1 MIDRSHHGMRARR
14 FKPFVGLDEV
24 ERKHRQGERIRVVT
38 VALAG
43 ITALALVGHLV
54 GTAAERMTVR
64 QDGVPVYSHMATTGI
79 VIMQLMRGDVV
90 EVERVDTT
98 SEGAWCRVREV
109 AVWGRSGYVRCQ
121 DLRQAGGPAP
131 APPKAETPLV
141 PQTPRPAEAPAPEP
155 TTRVTVPE
163 VTGKKGYTV
172 QVAALVVE
180 HNAVALKARLQKLGF
195 HPFIHTTTARIT
207 RHRVYAG
214 EFPNREKAA
223 QTARRLNVDGFPSHL
238 VESGGGRFGLEVGSF
253 FNLDEAIDLAR
264 DLQQKNFAPK
274 IVSNPTPT
282 PIHAVRVGQYQD
294 RSDAL
299 ETLTTLKRHGFAPL
313 IVRQ

>member
-1 MIDRSHHGMRARR
+1 M
-14 FKPFVGLDEV
+14 
-24 ERKHRQGERIRVVT
+24 ERKHRQRERIRVAT

-43 ITALALVGHLV
+43 IAAVALVYHPV
-54 GTAAERMTVR
+54 MSKAAEEETAAERMTVER
-64 QDGVPVYSHMATTGI
+64 DGVPVYSHMATTGI
-79 VIMQLMRGDVV
+79 VVMQLMRGDVV

-98 SEGAWCRVREV
+98 SEGEWCRVREV
-109 AVWGRSGYVRCQ
+109 AIWGRSGYARCQ
-121 DLRQAGGPAP
+121 DLKQAGGPAP
-131 APPKAETPLV
+131 APPKAAVPPKAETPSV
-141 PQTPRPAEAPAPEP
+141 PQAPRPAEAPPKP
-155 TTRVTVPE
+155 TTKVTVPA

-180 HNAVALKARLQKLGF
+180 RNAGALKARLEKLGF

-214 EFPNREKAA
+214 EFPNREQAE

-238 VESGGGRFGLEVGSF
+238 VESGGGKFGLEVGSF
-253 FNLDEAIDLAR
+253 FKLDEAIDLAR
-264 DLQQKNFAPK
+264 DLQKKNFAPK
-274 IVSNPTPT
+274 IVSNPVPT

>member
-1 MIDRSHHGMRARR
+1 MRARR
-14 FKPFVGLDEV
+14 VRLFLGVDEV
-24 ERKHRQGERIRVVT
+24 GRKNRQRERIKVVA

-43 ITALALVGHLV
+43 IAAVVLVGHPMMSKAAEEE
-54 GTAAERMTVR
+54 TAAERMTVGR
-64 QDGVPVYSHMATTGI
+64 DGVPVYSHMATTGI
-79 VIMQLMRGDVV
+79 VVMQLMRGDVV

-98 SEGAWCRVREV
+98 SEGEWCRVREV

-121 DLRQAGGPAP
+121 DLKQAEGPAA
-131 APPKAETPLV
+131 APPKTETPSV
-141 PQTPRPAEAPAPEP
+141 PQTPRPAASPAPEP
-155 TTRVTVPE
+155 TTKVTVPE

-180 HNAVALKARLQKLGF
+180 HNAVALKARLEKLGF

-214 EFPNREKAA
+214 EFPNREQAE

-238 VESGGGRFGLEVGSF
+238 VESGGGKFGLEVGSF
-253 FNLDEAIDLAR
+253 FKLDEAIDLAR
-264 DLQQKNFAPK
+264 DLQKKNFAPK
-274 IVSNPTPT
+274 IVSHPIPTPL
-282 PIHAVRVGQYQD
+282 HAVRVGQYQN